1 LQQLDK
7 TLFSASEA
15 EVLNRL
21 GSTTNGLTA
30 DAAIRKLEKVGPNRV
45 AVGHRHSVIVDLL
58 LRCKNPLVIQ
68 LLVIAILSFLMDD
81 VSSTV
86 VVGGMIFLSVFL
98 SYFQESRSSK
108 AVEKLQKMVKTT
120 VTVVRDGKEIE
131 SPLENIVPGDVI
143 ILAAGSLIPA
153 DLRILSAKD
162 FFVSQSA
169 LTGESMPIEK
179 NTDSNQQ
186 SGKGVFEFTN
196 ACFMG
201 SNVLSG
207 SAKALVVATGS
218 DTYFGAMAEKLMSK
232 REPTSFDKG
241 VQGFTWLMIRFMVV
255 MVSITFLIVGFTK
268 TVPPTVSEENFKNT
282 PAFVLKLKQ
291 PIDPVSVFLDS
302 KLTDKTRQLLTTFQS
317 GNISDNLQ
325 TNLFEDLNSIIRGE
339 SLYNAKRFAN
349 VKLRSDTK
357 HLLDRNPRGEEL
369 ARLNRMLL
377 DDAYPAE
384 ISRYHKHN
392 WIMALMYTLSVAI
405 GLTPEMLPMI
415 ITVCLSKGALM
426 MARKK
431 VIVKHLDAIQN
442 FGAMDV
448 LCTDKTGTLTQDHV
462 VLERYVDVTN
472 RSSEDVLRYA
482 YMNSFYQTG
491 LRNLL
496 DRAILAHT
504 DLDVERN
511 CKKVDEIPFDFKR
524 RRMSV
529 VIDYEDRHVLI
540 CKGAVEEVAAVC
552 ENYQVDEEINPLIQL
567 IRDDLMDEYRNLSAE
582 GYRVLAIGYRE
593 FDRTKQTFS
602 VADES
607 EMTLLGYIAFFDPA
621 KDTSAKAIEALARS
635 GVAVK
640 ILTGDNE
647 LVTKKVCRDVAM
659 PITKVV
665 TGPQL
670 EALNNDDFARE
681 VSEAN
686 VLARLTPD
694 QKEKVIKTLRSKGHV
709 VGFMGDGINDVL
721 AMKAAD
727 VGISVDTAV
736 DVAKESADIILLEK
750 SLLVLEDG
758 IMEGRKVFCNII
770 KYIKMGASSNFGNMF
785 SMVGGSYFLPFLPM
799 TSIQI
804 LINNLLYDFSQTGIP
819 LDNVDPE
826 NLAKPRQWNIRSIK
840 DFMIFIGPIS
850 SIFDYAT
857 FFLMLYFFGCIAFTA
872 PGTTMAGRDH
882 LEQLFHSGWFVESLL
897 TQTLIVHI
905 IRTHRIPFIQS
916 RASWPM
922 MMTTFLIMGIGIY
935 LPFSP
940 FARHLGLTPL
950 PGIFFVWIAGFLL
963 AYSVLTYTV
972 KSWFARRFG
981 VD

>member
-1 LQQLDK
+1 MW
-7 TLFSASEA
+7 TGSEA
-15 EVLNRL
+15 ELLKQL
-21 GSTTNGLTA
+21 GTSAAGLSS
-30 DAAIRKLEKVGPNRV
+30 DAAAKTLEEFGPNS
-45 AVGHRHSVIVDLL
+45 VGTGQRHSVVRDLL
-58 LRCKNPLVIQ
+58 QRCRNPLVIQ
-68 LLVIAILSFLMDD
+68 LLIIAT
-81 VSSTV
+81 VSYIMSDLRSAI
-86 VVGGMIFLSVFL
+86 VVGGMLFLSVFL
-98 SYFQESRSSK
+98 SYFQEARSSK

-120 VTVVRDGKEIE
+120 ATVLRDGREVE
-131 SPLENIVPGDVI
+131 LTLEEIVPGDLV
-143 ILAAGSLIPA
+143 ILAAGSMIPA

-169 LTGESMPIEK
+169 LTGESMPVEK
-179 NTDSNQQ
+179 NADPNQPA
-186 SGKGVFEFTN
+186 GRATTEFTN

-207 SAKALVVATGS
+207 SARGVVLVTGAR
-218 DTYFGAMAEKLMSK
+218 TQFGSIAEKMMGK
-232 REPTSFDKG
+232 REATSFDKG
-241 VQGFTWLMIRFMVV
+241 VAGFTWLMIRFMVV
-255 MVSITFLIVGFTK
+255 MVSITFLIVGLTK
-268 TVPPTVSEENFKNT
+268 GNWAT
-282 PAFVLKLKQ
+282 A
-291 PIDPVSVFLDS
+291 
-302 KLTDKTRQLLTTFQS
+302 LLFS
-317 GNISDNLQ
+317 
-325 TNLFEDLNSIIRGE
+325 
-339 SLYNAKRFAN
+339 
-349 VKLRSDTK
+349 
-357 HLLDRNPRGEEL
+357 
-369 ARLNRMLL
+369 
-377 DDAYPAE
+377 
-384 ISRYHKHN
+384 
-392 WIMALMYTLSVAI
+392 LSVAV

-426 MARKK
+426 MSRKK
-431 VIVKHLDAIQN
+431 VIVKHLHAIQN

-472 RSSEDVLRYA
+472 RPSEDVLRYA

-511 CKKVDEIPFDFKR
+511 CRKVDEIPFDFKR

-540 CKGAVEEVAAVC
+540 CKGAVEEISSVC
-552 ENYQVDEEINPLIQL
+552 ENYQVDEDINPLINL

-582 GYRVLAIGYRE
+582 GYRVLAVSYRE
-593 FDRTKQTFS
+593 FDRSKQTFS

-607 EMTLLGYIAFFDPA
+607 QMILLGYIAFFDPA
-621 KDTSAKAIEALARS
+621 KDTSAKAIEALSRH

-659 PITKVV
+659 SITKIV

-670 EALNNDDFARE
+670 AAMDESAFARE
-681 VSEAN
+681 VDEAN

-694 QKEKVIKTLRSKGHV
+694 QKEKVIKTLRAQGHV

-758 IMEGRKVFCNII
+758 IMEGRKVFGNII

-785 SMVGGSYFLPFLPM
+785 SVVGGAYFLPFLPM
-799 TSIQI
+799 APIQV
-804 LINNLLYDFSQTGIP
+804 LVNNLLYDVSQVGIP
-819 LDNVDPE
+819 LDNVDE
-826 NLAKPRQWNIRSIK
+826 EYLAKPRKWNIKSIRN
-840 DFMIFIGPIS
+840 FMVFIGPMS

-857 FFLMLYFFGCIAFTA
+857 FFLMLYFFGCIGFKS
-872 PGTTMAGRDH
+872 AGASPEH
-882 LEQLFHSGWFVESLL
+882 KTYLESLFHTGWFVESLL

-905 IRTHRIPFIQS
+905 IRTNRIPFFQS
-916 RASWPM
+916 NASRPM
-922 MMTTFLIMGIGIY
+922 LFTTLAVMALGLY

-940 FARHLGLTPL
+940 AAKFLGFVPL
-950 PGIFFVWIAGFLL
+950 PGVYFAWLAGFLV
-963 AYSVLTYTV
+963 AYAVLTHGMKT
-972 KSWFARRFG
+972 WFTRRFG
-981 VD
+981 TD